1 MPDLNGSRKLPPSHV
16 LARQQQQERAAPI
29 PDTAPRATPMA
40 PDDFRAELEELFAA
54 GKAQYNE
61 PEPPKDLNSDSQGD
75 DSVPDADSPPGDDPA
90 QQEAPEF
97 GSIDG
102 AALLRDLRT
111 WWKRFIAVANP
122 ADLELLAL
130 WVVHTFLSHELHS
143 TPRLLIDSITPG
155 SGKTTLLEHL
165 NKLCRNGLLAASMS
179 SAAVIPRILEKEQ
192 RTVLLDE
199 IHRMLVEGRPEADA
213 VLAVVNSGY
222 RDGATRTILVRQ
234 GPDWVPK
241 ELPTFAPIAM
251 AGNSPHLPQDTV
263 DRSIRILLMPD
274 VDGHAEDSDWE
285 VLDAAAIRLHE
296 RVSRWADSVRAHV
309 KDTKDQLPAG
319 CTGRLR
325 EKWRPLMRAAEL
337 AEHDGGQLWKDTVYT
352 MAKADLE
359 DAKNQ
364 REAGLRQQPPGLVLL
379 QDLAHIWPKDESFMA
394 SEALIE
400 LLIKHNSD
408 YWGPGILNSHRTQLS
423 ATRLG
428 RMVKQTTNTTSRR
441 EGRGGTPRGY
451 EREQFEQSWRSMGIR
466 PPGSQGSH

>member
-1 MPDLNGSRKLPPSHV
+1 MWAEKEENPGLAPGATNRSHDQVAATSHSNGDGKQDAS
-16 LARQQQQERAAPI
+16 AE
-29 PDTAPRATPMA
+29 
-40 PDDFRAELEELFAA
+40 DFGNTELFAKSRSL
-54 GKAQYNE
+54 GG
-61 PEPPKDLNSDSQGD
+61 SG
-75 DSVPDADSPPGDDPA
+75 SPGEEG
-90 QQEAPEF
+90 QEAPEF

-102 AALLRDLRT
+102 AALLHDLRA
-111 WWKRFIAVANP
+111 WWERFIVVSNP
-122 ADLELLAL
+122 ADLALLAL
-130 WVVHTFLSHELHS
+130 WVPHSFLSHELYT

-165 NKLCRNGLLAASMS
+165 NKLCRNGLLAASS

-199 IHRMLVEGRPEADA
+199 IHRVLVEGRPEADA

-222 RDGATRTILVRQ
+222 RAGATRTILVRQ
-234 GPDWVPK
+234 GSDWVPK

-274 VDGHAEDSDWE
+274 TDGRAEDSDWE
-285 VLDAAAIRLHE
+285 VLDAEAAKLRE
-296 RVSRWADSVRAHV
+296 RVSQWADSVRAHV
-309 KDTKDQLPAG
+309 KDTKGQLPAG

-325 EKWRPLMRAAEL
+325 EKWRPLMRVAEL
-337 AEHDGGQLWKDTVYT
+337 ADGDTGHFWKDTVHT
-352 MAKADLE
+352 MAQADLE
-359 DAKNQ
+359 DMAEQ

-379 QDLAHIWPKDESFMA
+379 QDLAQVWPPDELFMA
-394 SEALIE
+394 SEELIE
-400 LLIKHNSD
+400 LLVDHNRD
-408 YWGPGILNSHRTQLS
+408 YWGPGILNGSHRTKLN

-451 EREQFEQSWRSMGIR
+451 QREQFERSWRSMGIK
-466 PPGSQGSH
+466 PPGSQGSN